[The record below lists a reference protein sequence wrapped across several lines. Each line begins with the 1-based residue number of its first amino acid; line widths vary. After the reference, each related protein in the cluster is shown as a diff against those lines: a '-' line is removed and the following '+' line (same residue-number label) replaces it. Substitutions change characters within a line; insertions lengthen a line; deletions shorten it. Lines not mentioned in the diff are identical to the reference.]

1 MDKGVEP
8 PVTVRGAVIR
18 FALAGLGAVLL
29 LGVVAYFVISAVSRN
44 QAIED
49 AKRTAGLIGRGI
61 VAPELPANPEAH
73 PRRTREQL
81 DELMRGVLIDPIVQV
96 KLWTAGGLIVYS
108 NEPRL
113 IGSDYELG
121 EDEQAALRSGEV
133 EAELSDLSE
142 PENRFE
148 RDEGELLEVYFP
160 ITDPD
165 GDRLLFESY
174 ARYDEVT
181 STGRDIRLALVPAVI
196 GALALLTI
204 VQIPLAA
211 RMARRIRDDYGRR
224 EALLRRA
231 VDASDRERRRIA
243 ADLHDGVV
251 QRMAGAT
258 YSLDALAAS
267 EEPDPDAAKQALRNA
282 AATTRASIRDLR
294 TTLIEIYP
302 QSLGQAG
309 GLESA
314 IRDLLARL
322 ESGGIATEAEFDGD
336 CDALSLER
344 QQLLYRVVQESLR
357 NTERHA
363 GAGSVRVRFAEG
375 EGRVRL
381 EIDDDGGGFDT
392 EAAPGAESEG
402 HFGLALMRDL
412 VRDAEGEMRVESGP
426 DSGTT
431 VIAELPA

>member
-1 MDKGVEP
+1 MDNGVEP

-29 LGVVAYFVISAVSRN
+29 LGVVAYFVISAVSRH

-73 PRRTREQL
+73 PRRTRNQL
-81 DELMRGVLIDPIVQV
+81 DDLMRGVLTDPIVRV
-96 KLWTAGGLIVYS
+96 KLWSADGRIVYS
-108 NEPRL
+108 DEPRL
-113 IGSDYELG
+113 IGSDYGLG
-121 EDEQAALRSGEV
+121 EEEQAALRSGEV

-181 STGRDIRLALVPAVI
+181 STGRDIRLAMVPAVI

-258 YSLDALAAS
+258 YSLDALAAA
-267 EEPDPDAAKQALRNA
+267 EEPDPAAAKQALRNA
-282 AATTRASIRDLR
+282 AAMTRASIRDLR

-322 ESGGIATEAEFDGD
+322 ESGGIATEASFDGD
-336 CDALSLER
+336 CDALPLER
-344 QQLLYRVVQESLR
+344 QQLLYRIAQESLR
-357 NTERHA
+357 NAERHA

-381 EIDDDGGGFDT
+381 EIADDGAGFDVET
-392 EAAPGAESEG
+392 APSAAGEG

-412 VRDAEGEMRVESGP
+412 VDDAEGEMRIESAPG
-426 DSGTT
+426 SGTT
-431 VIAELPA
+431 VIAELAA